1 MSCDQMRLCLN
12 NKNGTHGEFRCNW
25 QRSAVGWWRILLQR
39 PLALQQV
46 SGEEREG
53 PYGPALPATHQP
65 FVQLQ
70 MWGEGQEMKS
80 ERETGAWIPL
90 SSTIYFQ
97 PDTSPNLQPTNMSFT
112 GASLKPS
119 KRLEHESPSLIACQQ
134 LQCRNPTK
142 CCFIVTKLCTD

>member
-1 MSCDQMRLCLN
+1 MVCHYRKGFGRVFGENAQSCFLVDFQGEEVERVSCDQMRLCLN

-70 MWGEGQEMKS
+70 MWGEGQEK
-80 ERETGAWIPL
+80 
-90 SSTIYFQ
+90 
-97 PDTSPNLQPTNMSFT
+97 
-112 GASLKPS
+112 K
-119 KRLEHESPSLIACQQ
+119 
-134 LQCRNPTK
+134 
-142 CCFIVTKLCTD
+142 